1 MKRTARIAIVHA
13 LLAALA
19 AAGASAEAPGS
30 AQVLAG
36 LERWLEGTRDME
48 CRFEQ
53 RLVSGALGAGAVES
67 GTLKILRPGR
77 MRWDYRKPEA
87 KIAILD
93 GDRTFVYLPSDRQW
107 IRGRLASQGAGLG
120 TLLGGAARVSEVF
133 QATLGSPAPDGD
145 GAYRLKLVPLQP
157 GGGLESVILIVR
169 PPTHAIEAARVL
181 DAAGNVVEYRFSG
194 IRRNRGLPA
203 AAFRF
208 EPPPGT
214 EIVDAE

>member
-1 MKRTARIAIVHA
+1 MTRTLRF
-13 LLAALA
+13 AALPAILTALTA
-19 AAGASAEAPGS
+19 APAPDG
-30 AQVLAG
+30 VVAG

-67 GTLKILRPGR
+67 GTLKLLRPGR
-77 MRWDYRKPEA
+77 MRWDYRRPEA

-107 IRGRLASQGAGLG
+107 IRGRLASQGGGLG
-120 TLLGGAARVSEVF
+120 SLLGGTGRVSEVF
-133 QATLGSPAPDGD
+133 RATVIPPAPDGD
-145 GAYRLKLVPLQP
+145 GAYRVKLEPRQE
-157 GGGLESVILIVR
+157 GGGFESVTLVLR
-169 PPTHAIEAARVL
+169 PPVYAIEAARVL
-181 DAAGNVVEYRFSG
+181 DAAGNVIEYRFSG
-194 IRRNRGLPA
+194 IRRNRGVSPGV
-203 AAFRF
+203 FRF